1 MREQLYRWKNK
12 QIREHIA
19 ILDGKKSPTKLLK
32 NVHYLHS
39 SLRRWMDGNIWI
51 KDDRIVYAGKAIPE
65 NIADH
70 CEIVDCSGQ
79 TVVPGY
85 IEPHVHPFQLYNP
98 HTFAKYVS
106 QTGTT
111 TIINDNLVFAL
122 LLDKEKAFSL
132 LRGLS
137 QLPITMY
144 WWARFDS
151 QTELE
156 NEEEVFSNESVKA
169 WLEHE
174 SVLQGGELTAWP
186 KLLSGDDLMLH
197 WIQVAKRANK
207 KIEGH
212 FPGASEKTIAKMALF
227 GVDNDHESMTG
238 KEISR
243 RLLHGM
249 TVALRHSSIR
259 PDLPVLLKEIKELGL
274 DQYDAMFFTTDG
286 STPSFYENGVLD
298 MMIRIALENGIP
310 AIDAYNMASYN
321 IARFYDIHHYHGM
334 IATGRVANLN
344 ILEDEKNPTPVS
356 VLSKGKWLKRN
367 NKDISH
373 FPTIDWKE
381 FGFPPLDLSWDITSD
396 DLQFSMPFG
405 IEMVNDV
412 ITKPYSVTLDFS
424 LDELSLDHDESFL
437 LLLDRNGKWRLN
449 TMLKGF
455 ANKVTGFA
463 SSFSYTGDILLIGKS
478 KADMVTA
485 FNRLKEIGGG
495 IVLAENR
502 TVIHEIPLPIGGIMS
517 KMEMSQLIDQQKEL
531 KKQLVKR
538 GYQFDDPVYSLLF
551 FSSTHLPYIRVTQ
564 KGLID
569 VMNKT
574 VLFPTIMR

>member
-1 MREQLYRWKNK
+1 
-12 QIREHIA
+12 
-19 ILDGKKSPTKLLK
+19 
-32 NVHYLHS
+32 
-39 SLRRWMDGNIWI
+39 
-51 KDDRIVYAGKAIPE
+51 
-65 NIADH
+65 
-70 CEIVDCSGQ
+70 
-79 TVVPGY
+79 
-85 IEPHVHPFQLYNP
+85 
-98 HTFAKYVS
+98 
-106 QTGTT
+106 
-111 TIINDNLVFAL
+111 
-122 LLDKEKAFSL
+122 
-132 LRGLS
+132 
-137 QLPITMY
+137 
-144 WWARFDS
+144 
-151 QTELE
+151 
-156 NEEEVFSNESVKA
+156 
-169 WLEHE
+169 
-174 SVLQGGELTAWP
+174 
-186 KLLSGDDLMLH
+186 
-197 WIQVAKRANK
+197 
-207 KIEGH
+207 
-212 FPGASEKTIAKMALF
+212 
-227 GVDNDHESMTG
+227 
-238 KEISR
+238 
-243 RLLHGM
+243 
-249 TVALRHSSIR
+249 
-259 PDLPVLLKEIKELGL
+259 
-274 DQYDAMFFTTDG
+274 
-286 STPSFYENGVLD
+286 
-298 MMIRIALENGIP
+298 
-310 AIDAYNMASYN
+310 
-321 IARFYDIHHYHGM
+321 
-334 IATGRVANLN
+334 
-344 ILEDEKNPTPVS
+344 
-356 VLSKGKWLKRN
+356 
-367 NKDISH
+367 
-373 FPTIDWKE
+373 
-381 FGFPPLDLSWDITSD
+381 
-396 DLQFSMPFG
+396 MPFG